1 MVMQTI
7 VLPITL
13 SIGPLP
19 FILQMVPRGSS
30 PNWKSLLDVV
40 DTPCVQSE
48 QSICVTTRSEPTLV
62 QFFCFHLRA
71 PTPEMLEISSLV
83 FTVGRR
89 SEISLRPGGSVG
101 PSDRLDVLP
110 VSRLEICFCH
120 PSWHLPLPKSSISI
134 PVPSSAAP
142 ASTLQLPSRFVLFS
156 SPPPQRW
163 LQLSSTG
170 SNRHQI
176 TINPASLD
184 LPIVILLGG

>member
-1 MVMQTI
+1 MDTI

-13 SIGPLP
+13 SIGPLT

-30 PNWKSLLDVV
+30 PDWKSLLDVV

-62 QFFCFHLRA
+62 HFFVFISDLRLLRCWRF
-71 PTPEMLEISSLV
+71 PPWSS
-83 FTVGRR
+83 RWA
-89 SEISLRPGGSVG
+89 EALRLLGVQGGSDG
-101 PSDRLDVLP
+101 RSDRLDVLP
-110 VSRLEICFCH
+110 VSSLEICFCH
-120 PSWHLPLPKSSISI
+120 PSRHLPLPKSSISL

-142 ASTLQLPSRFVLFS
+142 ASTLQLPSCFILFS